1 MAKSKTEPKKGKKA
15 APSSD
20 EPRLSAH
27 PKARRQIRAAKAW
40 SGLVAFLVVQYLSL
54 KAGLPMF
61 EAGMRALA
69 AGIGGYVLG
78 WVAAVLVWRQLAV
91 AELEQLRRHLTAPAA
106 TSDDHGVAAT

>member
-1 MAKSKTEPKKGKKA
+1 MAKSKDKGKKA
-15 APSSD
+15 KQTPGDDA
-20 EPRLSAH
+20 PRLSAH

-69 AGIGGYVLG
+69 AGIAAYVLG

-91 AELEQLRRHLTAPAA
+91 AELEELRRRLTAPPAGPDDPGGVPA
-106 TSDDHGVAAT
+106 T